1 VVEEEIAQKEQVE
14 TEKSNY
20 PSEEQQTQE
29 KVAEDKDVSH

>member
-1 VVEEEIAQKEQVE
+1 MVEEEIAQKEQVE

-29 KVAEDKDVSH
+29 KVSEDKDVSD